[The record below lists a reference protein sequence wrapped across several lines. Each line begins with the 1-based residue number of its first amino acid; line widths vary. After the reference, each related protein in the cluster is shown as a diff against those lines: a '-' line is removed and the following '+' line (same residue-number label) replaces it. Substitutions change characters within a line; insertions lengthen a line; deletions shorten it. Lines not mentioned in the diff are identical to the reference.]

1 MDISFYQIG
10 DVYKKSVLL
19 KEFINQTPTLDTR
32 NSYQTTASMNGP
44 GNGPTTGATDTS
56 PNQFKDRVMFPDDT
70 EISNSDK
77 AKLLITF
84 FKEEIDDGTWSDDT
98 KSKFSDLLDHLLG
111 LETSEESKDS
121 IK

>member
-56 PNQFKDRVMFPDDT
+56 PDQFKDRVMFPDDT